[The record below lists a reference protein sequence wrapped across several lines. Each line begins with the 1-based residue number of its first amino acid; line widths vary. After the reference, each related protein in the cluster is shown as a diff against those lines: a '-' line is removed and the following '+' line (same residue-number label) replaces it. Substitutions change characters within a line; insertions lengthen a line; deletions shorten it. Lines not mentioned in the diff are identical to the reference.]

1 MKYEILTRRVTIL
14 IYDEDYSDINYVASC
29 QVNIN
34 GSRGTIDTLNGK
46 DFYKFLLEHGL
57 KPFNDL
63 GLDEVSAAVSL
74 AHLRLLKRM
83 LGNIIYIEEVGE
95 PFKIGKAEV
104 IWIRMTEAQ

>member
-46 DFYKFLLEHGL
+46 DFYKFLSNEGVSLFFDKL
-57 KPFNDL
+57 KL
-63 GLDEVSAAVSL
+63 TEVGAAVSIPHMRL
-74 AHLRLLKRM
+74 IKKSLREHINL
-83 LGNIIYIEEVGE
+83 EQVGP
-95 PFKIGKAEV
+95 PFNIGKAEV
-104 IWIRMTEAQ
+104 VWIRMTRK